1 MIKLEVKCPHCKKSL
16 MDEEHKI
23 DNNPSVSFIIESEKG
38 RGWLRLSSL
47 YGSYNKESEF
57 PVSEGEI
64 MRMFCPHCDSNLRV
78 TRDCERCGAPMVA
91 TKIIGGAMIE
101 ICSRWGCKK
110 HLIEFENLESEL
122 STFYDKYSYA
132 IKGASKKGS
141 EK

>member
-1 MIKLEVKCPHCKKSL
+1 MIELDVKCPYCGKSL

-23 DNNPSVSFIIESEKG
+23 DNHPGVSFVIESEKG

-47 YGSYNKESEF
+47 YGSYNKESELS
-57 PVSEGEI
+57 VAEGEI
-64 MRMFCPHCDSNLRV
+64 MHLFCPYCDSNLRV

-91 TKIIGGAMIE
+91 MKITGGAMIE

-122 STFYDKYSYA
+122 SAFYNTYSYA
-132 IKGASKKGS
+132 FRGTSKKD
-141 EK
+141 